1 MDVIELL
8 KQLVDIPSVT
18 GSERSIADFIAGCF
32 RREGLEVLDQPVEGT
47 RRNVLALLGRGAG
60 PRVVFCTHL
69 DTVPPF
75 IGATEDETFIH
86 GRGAGDAKGSLAAM
100 MACAGEMKEDG
111 LAGAGFLFVVGEE
124 VDSAGAR
131 KANELDLSPDFTVV
145 GEPTENR
152 LGFGHRGLLVARFS
166 AAGRTAHS
174 GYPHLGDSAID
185 KLLEALA
192 RLKPAF
198 QENGIV
204 TAGNAPGITDGAAA
218 LLVLGEDTAQ
228 QWGITP
234 LARIVD
240 YAQAGVE
247 PLKLFTAPIFATR
260 QLLDKVGWKLQDVDL
275 IEINEAFA
283 SQTVADGKVLG
294 VDWERVNV
302 HGGAIALGH
311 PIGASGARVLV
322 TLIYALRA
330 RGLKRGLATLCLGGG
345 EAVAM
350 AIELV

>member
-18 GSERSIADFIAGCF
+18 GSERAIADFIAGYF

-47 RRNVLALLGRGAG
+47 RRNVLALLGRRAG

-75 IGATEDETFIH
+75 VGAAEDETFIH

-100 MACAGEMKEDG
+100 MACAGEFKEEG

-131 KANELDLSPDFTVV
+131 KANELEISPDFTVV

-152 LGFGHRGLLVARFS
+152 LGFGHRGLLVARLS

-192 RLKPAF
+192 RLRRTDFEDDPAWGRTPVNIGRI
-198 QENGIV
+198 EGGLAHNV
-204 TAGNAPGITDGAAA
+204 VPDAAA
-218 LLVLGEDTAQ
+218 A
-228 QWGITP
+228 
-234 LARIVD
+234 IVSFRVG
-240 YAQAGVE
+240 ANWPRVVE
-247 PLKLFTAPIFATR
+247 KL
-260 QLLDKVGWKLQDVDL
+260 
-275 IEINEAFA
+275 EA
-283 SQTVADGKVLG
+283 
-294 VDWERVNV
+294 
-302 HGGAIALGH
+302 
-311 PIGASGARVLV
+311 
-322 TLIYALRA
+322 
-330 RGLKRGLATLCLGGG
+330 LGGG
-345 EAVAM
+345 GVTVEILSRSEPQTLFTLPGFETAVLPYGTDIPHLWRFGKKLLIGPGSGETAHTADDRVEKRQVVEAVGIYKRLARELL
-350 AIELV
+350 AITP